1 MKIQIAFGLAAV
13 LSGGVAHAQVSTPA
27 GDTTARVD
35 SLFARWSSRELPGC
49 AVAVGRDGRA
59 VLSRAYGMSDLEHNV
74 ANTPETVFEAGSVA
88 KQFTAAAVVLLAQQ
102 GRLSLND
109 PVRRYVPEVPDFGTP
124 VLIRHLLNHTSGL
137 RDWGTVEEVAGW
149 PRGTRTYTHA
159 HVLDI
164 VSRQRALNFPPGS
177 QYLYSNTGYN
187 LLAIV
192 VERVS
197 GMPFARFTREQIFL
211 PLGMEQTQW
220 RDDYTRVV
228 KGRAVAYAIGDDS
241 MPHQQMPFENV
252 HGNGGLLTTV
262 GDLLRWNENFV
273 SGRVGGRAMTDELQR
288 QGVLTG
294 GRRIEYAEGLVVTR
308 YRDAAEVSHS
318 GATAGYRAWL
328 ARYPGQRLSVA
339 VLCNAAQASP
349 GGLGH
354 AVADLFLPAIA
365 PASASAPEAN
375 VARVTVSPAVLSTR
389 AGLYRKRRTMEPL
402 RIETTRGGL
411 SVYGRPL
418 VPLSPTRFRLGDAGL
433 LIEFAAAPA
442 GARAVMQ
449 VIGADGDTL
458 AFDPVAP
465 WTPARPAEF
474 AGEFRSDE
482 AEVAYTV
489 AADSGKLFLRGRPDV
504 RVELTPVYADAF
516 TTPDG
521 WVLRF
526 SRNGAGRVTGFG
538 LWLDRVRDLR
548 FARVSR

>member
-1 MKIQIAFGLAAV
+1 MKIKIAFGLAAV
-13 LSGGVAHAQVSTPA
+13 LSGGVAHAQVTAPA
-27 GDTTARVD
+27 GDAVARVD
-35 SLFARWSSRELPGC
+35 SAFARWSSRELPGC
-49 AVAVGRDGRA
+49 AVAVGRGGQT
-59 VLSRAYGMSDLEHNV
+59 VLSRAYGMADLEHDV
-74 ANTPETVFEAGSVA
+74 ANTPETVFEAGSVS

-109 PVRRYVPEVPDFGTP
+109 PVRTYVPEVPDYGAP
-124 VLIRHLLNHTSGL
+124 ILIRHLLNHTSGL

-164 VSRQRALNFPPGS
+164 VSRQRAINFPPGS
-177 QYLYSNTGYN
+177 QYLYSNSGYN
-187 LLAIV
+187 LLAII

-197 GMPFARFTREQIFL
+197 GVPFARFTREQIFV
-211 PLGMEQTQW
+211 PLGMEHTQW

-228 KGRAVAYAIGDDS
+228 KGRAVAYEIADDS
-241 MPHQQMPFENV
+241 TPHQQMPFENV

-294 GRRIEYAEGLVVTR
+294 GRRIDYAEGLVVTR
-308 YRDAAEVSHS
+308 YRGIPEVSHS

-349 GGLGH
+349 GRLGH
-354 AVADLFLPAIA
+354 SAADLFLPAAAPVSA
-365 PASASAPEAN
+365 PARA
-375 VARVTVSPAVLSTR
+375 TVSTAVLEAR
-389 AGLYRKRRTMEPL
+389 AGLYRSRRTMEPL
-402 RIETTRGGL
+402 RVELPNGELLT
-411 SVYGRPL
+411 VDGRPL
-418 VPLSPTRFRLGDAGL
+418 VPLSPTRFRMGGDGP
-433 LIEFAAAPA
+433 LIEFDAAPA
-442 GARAVMQ
+442 GGRAPMRMM
-449 VIGADGDTL
+449 GSDGDTL
-458 AFDPVAP
+458 AYEPVDQ
-465 WTPARPAEF
+465 WVPARPADF
-474 AGEFRSDE
+474 VGEYRSDE
-482 AEVAYTV
+482 AEVSYTV
-489 AADSGKLFLRGRPDV
+489 TMENGRVVLRRRPDS
-504 RVELTPVYADAF
+504 RMELAPEYADAF

-538 LWLDRVRDLR
+538 LWLDRVRGLR
-548 FARVSR
+548 FTRVSR

>member
-13 LSGGVAHAQVSTPA
+13 LSGGVAHAQVSAPA
-27 GDTTARVD
+27 GDSTARVD

-49 AVAVGRDGRA
+49 AVAVGRDGRT
-59 VLSRAYGMSDLEHNV
+59 VLSRAYGMSDLEHDV
-74 ANTPETVFEAGSVA
+74 ANTPETVFEAGSVS

-109 PVRRYVPEVPDFGTP
+109 PVRRYVPEVPDLGTP
-124 VLIRHLLNHTSGL
+124 ILIRHLLNHTSGL

-187 LLAIV
+187 LLAII

-197 GMPFARFTREQIFL
+197 GMPFSRFTRERIFL
-211 PLGMEQTQW
+211 PLGMEHTGW

-228 KGRAVAYAIGDDS
+228 KGRAVAYAIGGDS

-262 GDLLRWNENFV
+262 GDLLRWNENLV
-273 SGRVGGRAMTDELQR
+273 SGRVGGRALTDELQR

-308 YRDAAEVSHS
+308 YRDIPEVSHS

-354 AVADLFLPAIA
+354 AVADVFLPTPALAAA
-365 PASASAPEAN
+365 PAAAPSA
-375 VARVTVSPAVLSTR
+375 VAVPAASLSTR
-389 AGLYRKRRTMEPL
+389 AGLYRSRRTMEPL
-402 RIETTRGGL
+402 RVEFPNGERLT
-411 SVYGRPL
+411 VYEQPL
-418 VPLSPTRFRLGDAGL
+418 VPLSSTRFRMGGSGP
-433 LIEFAAAPA
+433 LIEFDAAPA
-442 GARAVMQ
+442 GARAVMR
-449 VIGADGDTL
+449 VLGADGDTRV
-458 AFDPVAP
+458 FEPVAP
-465 WTPARPAEF
+465 WTPSRPAEF
-474 AGEFRSDE
+474 AGEYRSDE

-489 AADSGKLFLRGRPDV
+489 AVESGKLFLRGRPDV

-548 FARVSR
+548 FARVPR